1 MARGASERLI
11 VALDVATAGRAL
23 ELFEQLRGLVS
34 HFKVGSQLFTAAGP
48 QVVRELTERGAH
60 VFLDLKF
67 HDIPNTVASA
77 SLEAARLGVWMLNV
91 HALGGA
97 RMMRQTA
104 ESLRERAAREGFTP
118 PKLIAVTVLTSA
130 GDATLD
136 EVGIQSKPLAQV
148 LRLARLAEEC
158 GLDGVVAS
166 PHEVVAVREAARSAD
181 FLIVTPGVRLKGG
194 DTHDQRRVMTPAE
207 AVSAG
212 ADYLVIG
219 RAILDAP
226 DALSAARAICEEME
240 QTAEQSRPSRV

>member
-1 MARGASERLI
+1 
-11 VALDVATAGRAL
+11 
-23 ELFEQLRGLVS
+23 
-34 HFKVGSQLFTAAGP
+34 
-48 QVVRELTERGAH
+48 
-60 VFLDLKF
+60 
-67 HDIPNTVASA
+67 
-77 SLEAARLGVWMLNV
+77 
-91 HALGGA
+91 
-97 RMMRQTA
+97 
-104 ESLRERAAREGFTP
+104 
-118 PKLIAVTVLTSA
+118 
-130 GDATLD
+130 
-136 EVGIQSKPLAQV
+136 V